1 MERKELRVNMRK
13 TKFLVS
19 GVGHGVLKKSDK
31 YPCAVSCCGV
41 GNNSIQYSHCMLW
54 VHNRCSGITKR
65 LVADPNYVC
74 CRCNGEVRPI
84 DGRTVTNLK
93 WMSTAPCLLWS
104 LPRWCIGDMM
114 CSGECCDSA
123 IVARCCMAWG
133 KFRKLLP
140 VLTAW
145 PLSPRIRGR
154 CTRHVFTL
162 LSSTAAKRRDQIT
175 LNCSDSAAMTL
186 SWPAG
191 FVSLKTETKHP
202 QLHYYRNMTL
212 RILRLS
218 FTVSHSDGMD
228 MYSGP
233 GPVSILS
240 QTFWFLVLD
249 SKEGLWRRGLD
260 VWRLIQ
266 VFVAWLTLAH
276 KTEMHGEPVFDMAWC
291 CQSHGD
297 TEWDTDSTLI

>member
-1 MERKELRVNMRK
+1 M
-13 TKFLVS
+13 VS
-19 GVGHGVLKKSDK
+19 SRNLTSTPVLS
-31 YPCAVSCCGV
+31 PVVVLATTPSSTHIACCGSTTGAV
-41 GNNSIQYSHCMLW
+41 ASLSDWWPTQTMSAAGVM
-54 VHNRCSGITKR
+54 VR
-65 LVADPNYVC
+65 LGPF
-74 CRCNGEVRPI
+74 
-84 DGRTVTNLK
+84 K

-162 LSSTAAKRRDQIT
+162 ISSTAAKRWDQIT